1 MGTTAL
7 PGRTVLSGRDVL
19 RRSFAGQRRELALG
33 SVLGASHQAAEALVP
48 VVIGLV
54 VDRAVGGSDGGLLL
68 WWLAALAALYVV
80 LSYSFRFGA
89 RAWERA
95 AEKAAHKLRV
105 QLVAR
110 VVDPHGGADEGRLPG
125 ALTSIAT
132 EDARRV
138 GLVSMASIVGVANFT
153 AVLVSAVV
161 LVRISIP
168 LGLVVLLGTPLLLWL
183 GNLLGKPLER
193 RSHGE
198 QESAADASGTAADLV
213 AGLRVL
219 KGIGAES
226 AALARYRATSRD
238 ALTATLGAARAQA
251 WQGAVILMLTGAFI
265 ALVAYVGGRLA
276 ASGDISIGE
285 LVSAVGLAL
294 FLLGPLSGMSWI
306 AAKFAQ
312 GRASATRIAE
322 LLGAEPAVGTG
333 VPGGGGSASGAD
345 RTTGA
350 DAPVNGS
357 SGTGSSRTAPE
368 AAPDPGAGSSRT
380 ATSAAPTPAGRIRLE
395 QVSLGSLDA
404 VDLDAEPGELLGV
417 VAPDPADAA
426 ALLSCLG
433 RRGDPDSG
441 AVALDGVAFTELDP
455 ARIRT
460 AVLVADH
467 DADLFEGTLAENI
480 AAAAPAGRDL
490 GPALAASGADEV
502 AETLPEGT
510 ATPVTERGR
519 SLSGGQRQRVALAR
533 ALAADPPVLVLQ
545 DPTTA
550 VDAVTEARIAAGVR
564 DIRQGRTTVVVAT
577 SPALLAVTD
586 RVLFLEGGRVT
597 DTAAHADLLDRYDS
611 YRTAVL
617 S

>member
-1 MGTTAL
+1 MRRNTAGATAL

-19 RRSFAGQRRELALG
+19 RRSFRGQRRELALG

-54 VDRAVGGSDGGLLL
+54 VDRAVGQSDGGLLL
-68 WWLAALAALYVV
+68 WWLAALAVLYVV
-80 LSYSFRFGA
+80 LSYSFRYGA
-89 RAWERA
+89 RAWERS
-95 AEKAAHKLRV
+95 AEKAAHKLRI
-105 QLVAR
+105 QLVER
-110 VVDPHGGADEGRLPG
+110 VVDPRGGADEGRLPG

-138 GLVSMASIVGVANFT
+138 GLVSMASIVGVSAFT

-161 LVRISIP
+161 LVRISLP

-183 GNLLGKPLER
+183 GQLLGKPLER

-226 AALARYRATSRD
+226 AALARYRGTSRD
-238 ALTATLGAARAQA
+238 ALAATLRAARAQA

-322 LLGAEPAVGTG
+322 LLGAEPAVL
-333 VPGGGGSASGAD
+333 VAD
-345 RTTGA
+345 H
-350 DAPVNGS
+350 
-357 SGTGSSRTAPE
+357 
-368 AAPDPGAGSSRT
+368 DPGLFEG
-380 ATSAAPTPAGRIRLE
+380 TPVFAGRIRLE
-395 QVSLGSLDA
+395 RVSHGTLHA
-404 VDLDAEPGELLGV
+404 VDLSAEPGELLGV

-433 RRGDPDSG
+433 RRGDPESG
-441 AVALDGVAFTELDP
+441 SVVLDGTAYTELDP

-480 AAAAPAGRDL
+480 AAAAPTGRDL

-533 ALAADPPVLVLQ
+533 ALAADPPVLVLH

-564 DIRQGRTTVVVAT
+564 DIRQGRTTLVVAT

-586 RVLFLEGGRVT
+586 RVLFLEDGRVT
-597 DTAAHADLLDRYDS
+597 DTAAHAELLDRYDT

>member
-1 MGTTAL
+1 MRRKTAGATDL
-7 PGRTVLSGRDVL
+7 PGRTVLTGRDVL

-54 VDRAVGGSDGGLLL
+54 VDRAVGRSDGGLLL
-68 WWLAALAALYVV
+68 WWLGALAALYVV

-95 AEKAAHKLRV
+95 AEKAAHELRV

-219 KGIGAES
+219 KGIGAEA

-251 WQGAVILMLTGAFI
+251 WQGAVILMLTGVFI

-312 GRASATRIAE
+312 GRASAARIAE
-322 LLGAEPAVGTG
+322 VLGAEPAVGAG
-333 VPGGGGSASGAD
+333 ASSRAD
-345 RTTGA
+345 
-350 DAPVNGS
+350 
-357 SGTGSSRTAPE
+357 SSRTESDRTEPDRTQSDRTESE
-368 AAPDPGAGSSRT
+368 AAPAGHL
-380 ATSAAPTPAGRIRLE
+380 RLE
-395 QVSLGSLDA
+395 RVRLGSLDG
-404 VDLDAEPGELLGV
+404 VDLDAAPGELLGV
-417 VAPDPADAA
+417 VAPDAADAT

-502 AETLPEGT
+502 AETLPQGT

-533 ALAADPPVLVLQ
+533 ALAAEPPVLVLH

-564 DIRQGRTTVVVAT
+564 AIRQGRTTVVVAT

>member
-1 MGTTAL
+1 MGTAVL
-7 PGRTVLSGRDVL
+7 AGRTALSGRDVL
-19 RRSFAGQRRELALG
+19 RRSLAGQRRELAIG

-54 VDRAVGGSDGGLLL
+54 VDRAVGRSDGGLLL
-68 WWLAALAALYVV
+68 WWLAALAVLYVV

-95 AEKAAHKLRV
+95 AEKAAHTLRV
-105 QLVAR
+105 QLVSR
-110 VVDPHGGADEGRLPG
+110 VLDPRGGADEGRLPG

-161 LVRISIP
+161 LIRISLP

-238 ALTATLGAARAQA
+238 ALTATLRAARAQA
-251 WQGAVILMLTGAFI
+251 WQGAVILVLTGVFI

-306 AAKFAQ
+306 ASKFAQ
-312 GRASATRIAE
+312 GRASAARIAE
-322 LLGAEPAVGTG
+322 VLGAEPVVGDSGSGAAGAVGS
-333 VPGGGGSASGAD
+333 VAD
-345 RTTGA
+345 
-350 DAPVNGS
+350 
-357 SGTGSSRTAPE
+357 SSRTGTPGV
-368 AAPDPGAGSSRT
+368 PDP
-380 ATSAAPTPAGRIRLE
+380 AAPAGRIRLE
-395 QVSLGSLDA
+395 RVSLGSLDG
-404 VDLDAEPGELLGV
+404 VDLEARPGELLGV
-417 VAPDPADAA
+417 VAPDPADAT

-433 RRGDPDSG
+433 RRGDPESG
-441 AVALDGVAFTELDP
+441 AVVLDGVAFTELEP

-502 AETLPEGT
+502 ARTLPQGAE
-510 ATPVTERGR
+510 TPVTERGR

-533 ALAADPPVLVLQ
+533 ALAADPSVLVLH

-564 DIRQGRTTVVVAT
+564 EVRRGRTTVVVAT

-597 DTAAHADLLDRYDS
+597 DTAAHAELLDRYDS

>member
-1 MGTTAL
+1 
-7 PGRTVLSGRDVL
+7 
-19 RRSFAGQRRELALG
+19 
-33 SVLGASHQAAEALVP
+33 
-48 VVIGLV
+48 
-54 VDRAVGGSDGGLLL
+54 
-68 WWLAALAALYVV
+68 
-80 LSYSFRFGA
+80 
-89 RAWERA
+89 
-95 AEKAAHKLRV
+95 
-105 QLVAR
+105 
-110 VVDPHGGADEGRLPG
+110 
-125 ALTSIAT
+125 
-132 EDARRV
+132 
-138 GLVSMASIVGVANFT
+138 
-153 AVLVSAVV
+153 VSAVV
-161 LVRISIP
+161 LVRISLP

-183 GNLLGKPLER
+183 GHLLGKPLER

-219 KGIGAES
+219 KGIGAET
-226 AALARYRATSRD
+226 AALTRYRATSRD
-238 ALTATLGAARAQA
+238 ALAATLRAARAQA

-312 GRASATRIAE
+312 GRASAARIAE
-322 LLGAEPAVGTG
+322 LLGSEPAVRGEARAT
-333 VPGGGGSASGAD
+333 D
-345 RTTGA
+345 
-350 DAPVNGS
+350 D
-357 SGTGSSRTAPE
+357 
-368 AAPDPGAGSSRT
+368 AAPAF
-380 ATSAAPTPAGRIRLE
+380 AGRLRMAR
-395 QVSLGSLDA
+395 VRLGSLDG
-404 VDLDAEPGELLGV
+404 VDLDAGPGELLGV

-441 AVALDGVAFTELDP
+441 TVALDGVAYTDLDP

-480 AAAAPAGRDL
+480 AAAAPEGRDL

-502 AETLPEGT
+502 AETLPHGT

-533 ALAADPPVLVLQ
+533 ALAADPPVLVLH

-564 DIRQGRTTVVVAT
+564 DVRRGRTTLVVAT

-586 RVLFLEGGRVT
+586 RVLFLEDGRVT
-597 DTAAHADLLDRYDS
+597 DTAAHAELLDRYDA